1 LFGDLNLFKPDNK
14 GSSLQNLYF
23 SSNGFFIS
31 FGWTESM
38 CSKADSPI
46 EVNTGQACPLS
57 VPSTVGI
64 LKQIICHGMF
74 LLILVPTQL

>member
-1 LFGDLNLFKPDNK
+1 MFEFFVDINLFKPDNK

-23 SSNGFFIS
+23 FSNGFFTS

-38 CSKADSPI
+38 CSKFDCPI

-57 VPSTVGI
+57 VPSIVGV
-64 LKQIICHGMF
+64 LKQII
-74 LLILVPTQL
+74 